1 MLRRFTKKWL
11 QQSIFEYVEINEIK
25 YPTQQTI
32 INLHDLLIDCYSK
45 EEDVPK
51 GVLFDANLSFEGI
64 KYYLGEKEDKRED
77 IIFKAAHI
85 FNQFLEAGHPFV
97 DGNKRTGFVILWLF
111 LKMNGIELK
120 LSIFNYKHH
129 VKKIEKWADLTKSDN
144 IEEIVSWLKENIE

>member
-51 GVLFDANLSFEGI
+51 DC
-64 KYYLGEKEDKRED
+64 
-77 IIFKAAHI
+77 
-85 FNQFLEAGHPFV
+85 
-97 DGNKRTGFVILWLF
+97 
-111 LKMNGIELK
+111 ELNNCPI
-120 LSIFNYKHH
+120 SY
-129 VKKIEKWADLTKSDN
+129 
-144 IEEIVSWLKENIE
+144 